1 MARLMCA
8 TDVAV
13 DSSLNWTA
21 GANATSHDVYFGTDP
36 DPALQGNQVGTTFDP
51 DTLSNNTIYYWRI
64 DEVNDQGT
72 TAGTVWSFTTEAA
85 AIVPEPASGPGPAD
99 GALDVGIDSDL
110 AWTAGA
116 NATSHDVYFGTD
128 PDPAQTSPV
137 NQAGTSFDPGTLAN
151 ATTYHWR
158 IDEVNADGTT
168 AGPVWSFTTEAASQ
182 STNIHL
188 NSLTASSIPAS
199 RNRWSASVSIKVMD
213 GDGLPAENV
222 LVEGVWSNGSNG
234 GDSCTT
240 NTSGLC
246 PVQKSN
252 LKSGVASVDF
262 TVNNLSG
269 TGFTYQQGANEVNST
284 ITVFKDGG
292 SANLMPDA
300 VNDSLTTTVNTS
312 TSGNVLTN
320 DDQGDA
326 PATVSSHDNTSA
338 LGVSISIGATGS
350 FNYTPPTG
358 VEGTDTFGYT
368 ITDDNGDSDSAMV
381 SITIEPAV
389 NLLPDAVND
398 GFTTAVDTPVS
409 GNVMSNDNEGDAP
422 ATVSSFDAVST
433 AGGSVTVS
441 PNGDFSYAPDSGY
454 SGADSFT
461 YTITD
466 SNGDSDSAN
475 VSITVVGDELTLTV
489 SSSRNKGNWYADLS
503 WSGGS
508 GSDFVTIRKD
518 GGVIESSIANDG
530 SYVDSLGKKVSG
542 SINYE
547 VCDSG
552 GCASDTIQF

>member
-1 MARLMCA
+1 
-8 TDVAV
+8 
-13 DSSLNWTA
+13 
-21 GANATSHDVYFGTDP
+21 
-36 DPALQGNQVGTTFDP
+36 
-51 DTLSNNTIYYWRI
+51 
-64 DEVNDQGT
+64 
-72 TAGTVWSFTTEAA
+72 
-85 AIVPEPASGPGPAD
+85 
-99 GALDVGIDSDL
+99 
-110 AWTAGA
+110 
-116 NATSHDVYFGTD
+116 
-128 PDPAQTSPV
+128 
-137 NQAGTSFDPGTLAN
+137 
-151 ATTYHWR
+151 
-158 IDEVNADGTT
+158 
-168 AGPVWSFTTEAASQ
+168 
-182 STNIHL
+182 
-188 NSLTASSIPAS
+188 
-199 RNRWSASVSIKVMD
+199 
-213 GDGLPAENV
+213 
-222 LVEGVWSNGSNG
+222 
-234 GDSCTT
+234 
-240 NTSGLC
+240 
-246 PVQKSN
+246 
-252 LKSGVASVDF
+252 
-262 TVNNLSG
+262 
-269 TGFTYQQGANEVNST
+269 
-284 ITVFKDGG
+284 
-292 SANLMPDA
+292 
-300 VNDSLTTTVNTS
+300 
-312 TSGNVLTN
+312 VLTN